1 VTLRIPDLAML
12 FITALAL
19 PTWPAQNA
27 AKTKPAPRAK
37 LVKTT
42 QAAAA
47 AGAASYAT
55 RDDVMRQAD
64 DMAQRRDLDP
74 AGCAGPGQARH
85 LPNVSRL
92 MQPPPRAP
100 PRTGAVYRSRF
111 IDPIRIRAGVRLLA
125 SEPRHAGARRQA

>member
-19 PTWPAQNA
+19 TWPAHA

-42 QAAAA
+42 QAAAT

-64 DMAQRRDLDP
+64 DIAQRRDLDP
-74 AGCAGPGQARH
+74 AWVRRALGEARH

-92 MQPPPRAP
+92 MQPPAKGFVKNWR
-100 PRTGAVYRSRF
+100 VYRSRF
-111 IDPIRIRAGVRLLA
+111 IDPIRIGAGVRFW
-125 SEPRHAGARRQA
+125 ECQCRHAGARRA